1 MVRSTP
7 IVIDNPGGKRL
18 VVIPFE
24 EYERL
29 RSLAEDTADAK
40 AYDRAKRRLAAGE
53 DEMIPAT
60 IAERLLDEESPVRVW
75 RDYRGLTVKELAAAA
90 GLSAAFVS
98 QMETGK
104 RRGSTGSL
112 KAVAGALGISLDDL
126 V

>member
-1 MVRSTP
+1 MVRTTP

-29 RSLAEDTADAK
+29 RLLAEDMADTK
-40 AYDRAKRRLAAGE
+40 AYDLAKRRLAAGE
-53 DEMIPAT
+53 DEMIPAA
-60 IAERLLDEESPVRVW
+60 IAERLLGEESPVRVW
-75 RDYRGLTVKELAAAA
+75 REYRGLTVKELAAAA
-90 GLSAAFVS
+90 GISAAFVS

-104 RRGSTGSL
+104 RRGSTASL
-112 KAVAGALGISLDDL
+112 KAVADALGISLDDL